1 MRKTLITFAT
11 LVSSVAIVLAL
22 DLGRFAFQYIDAGG
36 HSLRMRIR
44 GHGGPV
50 VVFEGGGRGS
60 VGAPLEMWC
69 HEQPAVSKFTT
80 TVAYDRAGIGMSDPG
95 PEPRDARQIARELH
109 TALRNASLAPPY
121 LLVGH
126 SFGGPL
132 NRVFAGM
139 YPDEIAGM
147 VLVDPTQEE
156 FINRNPS
163 PTARQ
168 GDIPDSDW
176 KEIQSSLAEAHE
188 SLVPANVPV
197 VLITGMGPRVFPD
210 YISEK
215 KIQEY
220 KANHQLWLKF
230 HKEWLEK
237 VPNGQHI
244 ITENSGHD
252 VVISEP
258 ELVIHAIRQ
267 IVEQSNKPPR

>member
-1 MRKTLITFAT
+1 MRKILITFAT
-11 LVSSVAIVLAL
+11 LISSAAIILAL
-22 DLGRFAFQYIDAGG
+22 DLGRFASQYVDAGG
-36 HSLRMRIR
+36 HPLRMRIR

-60 VGAPLEMWC
+60 VGAPLEMWLY
-69 HEQPAVSKFTT
+69 EQPAVSKFTT

-109 TALRNASLAPPY
+109 TALHNARLAPPY

-139 YPDEIAGM
+139 YPDEVAGL

-156 FINRNPS
+156 FINRNPN
-163 PTARQ
+163 PAVNK

-176 KEIQSSLAEAHE
+176 HQIQSSLAEAHE
-188 SLVPANVPV
+188 SRVPANIPV
-197 VLITGMGPRVFPD
+197 VLITGMGPRVFPGFVT
-210 YISEK
+210 EK
-215 KIQEY
+215 QIQEY
-220 KANHQLWLKF
+220 RAIHELWLKF
-230 HKEWLEK
+230 HEEWLKK
-237 VPNGQHI
+237 VPNAQHI

-252 VVISEP
+252 VPFAEP
-258 ELVIHAIRQ
+258 ELIIRVIRQ
-267 IVEQSNKPPR
+267 MVEQSRNPPR

>member
-1 MRKTLITFAT
+1 MRKILIAFAT
-11 LVSSVAIVLAL
+11 LISSVAIVLAL
-22 DLGRFAFQYIDAGG
+22 DLGRFACQYVDVGG

-69 HEQPAVSKFTT
+69 ELQPAVSKFTT
-80 TVAYDRAGIGMSDPG
+80 TVTYDRAGIGMSDPG

-109 TALRNASLAPPY
+109 TALHNAGLAPPY

-156 FINRNPS
+156 FINRDPS
-163 PTARQ
+163 PAARQ
-168 GDIPDSDW
+168 GNNPDNDW
-176 KEIQSSLAEAHE
+176 KEAQSSLAEAHE
-188 SLVPANVPV
+188 SRVPTNVPV
-197 VLITGMGPRVFPD
+197 VLITGMGPRVFPA
-210 YISEK
+210 YLSEK

-230 HKEWLEK
+230 HVEWLKK

-252 VVISEP
+252 VVIREP
-258 ELVIHAIRQ
+258 ELIINAIQRIVVQPRNRQ
-267 IVEQSNKPPR
+267 